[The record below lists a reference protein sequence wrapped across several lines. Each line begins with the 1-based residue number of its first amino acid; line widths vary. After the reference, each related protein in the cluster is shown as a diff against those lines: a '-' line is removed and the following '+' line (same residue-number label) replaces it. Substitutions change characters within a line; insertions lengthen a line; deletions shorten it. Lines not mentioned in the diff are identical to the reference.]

1 MNITRIG
8 IDLAKQV
15 FQLHGVDRH
24 GKVLVRK
31 QLRRA
36 QMLAYFGKLTP
47 CIVGMEACGSA
58 HYWARELGR
67 LGHDVRLMA
76 PQFVKPYVKRG
87 KNDANDAEAICEAV
101 SRPNMRFVTVKTVEQ
116 QVMQAEHRI
125 RARLIKTR
133 TALSNEIRGLLA
145 EFGIVVPPSLGQL
158 RRALP
163 ELLEDGANGLLGHF
177 RMLLAELAE
186 ELRSLDDRLKVYD
199 VRLAQHARADDRVK
213 RLLAVEG
220 IGPVSASALV
230 AAVGDGKQFG
240 KGRDL
245 AAWLGLTPREHSSGG
260 KQRLG
265 GISKQGDK
273 YVRMLL
279 IHGARA
285 AMNAAINKSDARSR
299 WVISLAA
306 RRNKNIATVALANK
320 NARIAW
326 AILSRGEDYR
336 VSV

>member
-8 IDLAKQV
+8 VDLAKNV
-15 FQLHGVDRH
+15 FQVHGVNRQ
-24 GKVLVRK
+24 GEIVVKK
-31 QLRRA
+31 QLRRT
-36 QMLAYFGKLTP
+36 QMLDWFGKLAP
-47 CIVGMEACGSA
+47 CLIGMEACGSA
-58 HYWARELGR
+58 HYWARELGKC
-67 LGHDVRLMA
+67 GHDVRLMA

-101 SRPNMRFVTVKTVEQ
+101 SRPSMRFVAVKTVAQ
-116 QVMQAEHRI
+116 QTLQAEHRI
-125 RARLIKTR
+125 RARLVRSR

-145 EFGIVVPPSLGQL
+145 EFGVIVPTSLGAL

-163 ELLEDGANGLLGHF
+163 EILEDSDNGLIGDF
-177 RMLLAELAE
+177 RVLLSELAE
-186 ELRSLDDRLKVYD
+186 ELRSLDDRVKFYD
-199 VRLAQHARADDRVK
+199 ARLQARARTDERIG

-220 IGPVSASALV
+220 IGPVVASALV
-230 AAVGDGKQFG
+230 AAVDDGKQFG

-260 KQRLG
+260 KQHLG
-265 GISKQGDK
+265 GISKQGDT
-273 YVRMLL
+273 YVRTLL

-285 AMNAAINKSDARSR
+285 ALNAAANKTDPRSR
-299 WVISLAA
+299 WVTALAE

-326 AILSRGEDYR
+326 AILAKGEAYR
-336 VSV
+336 AAA